1 MAFLA
6 DENCYKVHMVRSSEL
21 LQPFVTGCHIYET
34 LPDKI
39 DICHDIIFPAWTTIR
54 FIMPGGK
61 VMISL
66 DGEEYR
72 DIPIMAMFGPLSLLV
87 RAQGLPGR
95 IIGCGVTPLGF
106 ARLFNFPANQCANR
120 VLNLEEIWGARAHFL
135 YSSLKDCETA
145 EMVMAKFEEFFAPII
160 SKLTEKEVKIA
171 KMMNL
176 LTGSHGIEIDRAAQ
190 IIGFSKHQFLRN
202 SKKYFGFAPKILL
215 RRSRFLK
222 SILAVESNP
231 TENPIT
237 LIDEGYFD
245 YSHFVKDCHYFFQ
258 MSPSEFV
265 KLDKPIAML
274 SMKVMQKL
282 TGNQVQSLQQIKF

>member
-1 MAFLA
+1 MLFSA
-6 DENCYKVHMVRSSEL
+6 
-21 LQPFVTGCHIYET
+21 LQ
-34 LPDKI
+34 
-39 DICHDIIFPAWTTIR
+39 
-54 FIMPGGK
+54 
-61 VMISL
+61 
-66 DGEEYR
+66 
-72 DIPIMAMFGPLSLLV
+72 
-87 RAQGLPGR
+87 
-95 IIGCGVTPLGF
+95 
-106 ARLFNFPANQCANR
+106 
-120 VLNLEEIWGARAHFL
+120 
-135 YSSLKDCETA
+135 DCETA

-160 SKLTEKEVKIA
+160 SKLTEKEVQIA

-222 SILAVESNP
+222 SILAVASNP